1 LGERRLREIDFARRA
16 ADAFQAGCGFE
27 RAQLP
32 KRRKIGRDHGIG
44 IVARIERKRVAI
56 IAKSYD
62 RAQHFD
68 WRLRRAGGT
77 PAPEKVEE

>member
-1 LGERRLREIDFARRA
+1 
-16 ADAFQAGCGFE
+16 
-27 RAQLP
+27 
-32 KRRKIGRDHGIG
+32 
-44 IVARIERKRVAI
+44 VARIERKRVAI